1 MQTSAGPDFRPI
13 REVPDDWTGWV
24 RGRLIGD
31 AQLVAPLSQRPCAY
45 YKLVVERNHPQP
57 QPPERIAFQARG
69 QSFVIEDESGRALVD
84 PDLALVE
91 VDYDRQLEID
101 GRGRLPQP
109 VVELLR
115 RLDVVGE
122 RVIVREGVLGIGETV
137 AVHGRMVHDVDDDI
151 GTVGSAGA
159 RPRRL
164 RVRSPGLDR
173 VFISERSIEGWDLTG
188 RA

>member
-1 MQTSAGPDFRPI
+1 MVQPPIGLDVRTI
-13 REVPDDWTGWV
+13 REVPHDWTGWV
-24 RGRLIGD
+24 RGRLVGD

-57 QPPERIAFQARG
+57 QPPERIAYQARG

-122 RVIVREGVLGIGETV
+122 KVIVREGVLAMGEV
-137 AVHGRMVHDVDDDI
+137 VVVHGRMVHEADDDL
-151 GTVGSAGA
+151 GTAASGSEQ

-164 RVRSPGLDR
+164 RVRSPGQDR
-173 VFISERSIEGWDLTG
+173 VFISERSIESW
-188 RA
+188 

>member
-1 MQTSAGPDFRPI
+1 MQTSAAPDFRPI
-13 REVPDDWTGWV
+13 RDVPDDWTGWV
-24 RGRLIGD
+24 RGRLTGD

-45 YKLVVERNHPQP
+45 YKLVVERINPQP
-57 QPPERIAFQARG
+57 EPPERIAFQARG

-101 GRGRLPQP
+101 GRGRLPQS

-122 RVIVREGVLGIGETV
+122 KVIVREGVLAIGEII
-137 AVHGRMVHDVDDDI
+137 AVHGRMVHDVDDEL
-151 GTVGSAGA
+151 GAVG

-164 RVRSPGLDR
+164 RVRSPGRDR
-173 VFISERSIEGWDLTG
+173 VFISERSMEDWDLTA
-188 RA
+188 RS

>member
-1 MQTSAGPDFRPI
+1 MLFRSPGPDFRPI
-13 REVPDDWTGWV
+13 REVSDDWVGWV

-31 AQLVAPLSQRPCAY
+31 ASLVSPLSQRPCAY
-45 YKLVVERNHPQP
+45 YKLVVERQRPQP
-57 QPPERIAFQARG
+57 EPRERIAYQARG

-101 GRGRLPQP
+101 GRNRLPQS

-122 RVIVREGVLGIGETV
+122 NVIVREGVLAIGEIV
-137 AVHGRMVHDVDDDI
+137 AVHGRMVGEADDD
-151 GTVGSAGA
+151 AGRA
-159 RPRRL
+159 RGGPDGPPRRL
-164 RVRSPGLDR
+164 RVRAPGLDR
-173 VFISERSIEGWDLTG
+173 VFISERSVEHW
-188 RA
+188 

>member
-1 MQTSAGPDFRPI
+1 MEIPQPTDFRSI
-13 REVPDDWTGWV
+13 REVPDDWVGWV

-31 AQLVAPLSQRPCAY
+31 PSLVAPLSLRPCAY
-45 YKLVVERNHPQP
+45 YKLVVERQHP
-57 QPPERIAFQARG
+57 PPDPSERIAFQARG

-101 GRGRLPQP
+101 GRGRLPQS

-122 RVIVREGVLGIGETV
+122 AVIVKEGVLAIGEVV
-137 AVHGRMVHDVDDDI
+137 AVHGRMVREADDD
-151 GTVGSAGA
+151 VGQAASPGGGP
-159 RPRRL
+159 PRRL
-164 RVRSPGLDR
+164 RVRATGKDR
-173 VFISERSIEGWDLTG
+173 VFISERSVETW
-188 RA
+188 